1 MDVKKYKLTK
11 VVRENIKSH
20 AALLPPAP
28 QLDAEGEPTFETI
41 NKRIK
46 GKNLPSKIEL
56 NGEILP
62 DKYYT
67 VRETKMV
74 MLNHEHEMQKY
85 YKSHGQPG
93 IDEYC
98 KVIRNG
104 VMYIESLNPN
114 KHNLKIIN

>member
-1 MDVKKYKLTK
+1 MDVKKFRLTK
-11 VVRENIKSH
+11 VVRENIKAH

-28 QLDAEGEPTFETI
+28 LLDEYGVPTFKTNPI
-41 NKRIK
+41 RVK
-46 GKNLPSKIEL
+46 GKDLPANSCVK
-56 NGEILP
+56 GEILP
-62 DKYYT
+62 EKYYT
-67 VRETKMV
+67 IPETKMV
-74 MLNHEHEMQKY
+74 MLNHEEEMQKY
-85 YKSHGQPG
+85 YKSHGQAG

>member
-1 MDVKKYKLTK
+1 MAVNKFRLTK
-11 VVRENIKSH
+11 EIRENIKAH

-28 QLDAEGEPTFETI
+28 ALDAAGDPTFK
-41 NKRIK
+41 NDHKRIK
-46 GKNLPSKIEL
+46 GKDLPKNIEL
-56 NGEILP
+56 TGEILP
-62 DKYYT
+62 DNYYT

-85 YKSHGQPG
+85 YRTHGQDG

-98 KVIRNG
+98 RVIRAG

-114 KHNLKIIN
+114 KHNLKIVN